1 MKLCQTGLLAAAQAA
16 AEYTALTKE
25 ATGTQQDCYSL
36 IGKIVLMSR
45 NRPSSIESSYMTTVN
60 RARESQTL
68 RQSTRKARY
77 TAHA

>member
-1 MKLCQTGLLAAAQAA
+1 MKLCQPGLLAAAQAA

-36 IGKIVLMSR
+36 IGKNCTHVLI
-45 NRPSSIESSYMTTVN
+45 PIESAYMTTVN
-60 RARESQTL
+60 RARESQAPQ
-68 RQSTRKARY
+68 QSTRKARY